1 MSYTGVCVWETYPL
15 IAREKHKFGVY
26 ENRVWREDLD
36 ERGKKIKNPR
46 ENMIKTFI
54 ICTPD

>member
-1 MSYTGVCVWETYPL
+1 VWETYPL